1 MKTLVVAGL
10 VLAGGLAGCRQGSYR
25 ETYAADNS
33 GKNARDRFEG
43 AVTVGDQSKST
54 ADLGITRS
62 IREAIRADNSLS
74 MNANNVKVAS
84 SDGVVT
90 LRGPVASASEKA
102 AVAATAQR
110 VAGVR
115 RVENELE
122 VASN

>member
-1 MKTLVVAGL
+1 VA
-10 VLAGGLAGCRQGSYR
+10 AGG
-25 ETYAADNS
+25 
-33 GKNARDRFEG
+33 
-43 AVTVGDQSKST
+43 QSKST

-62 IREAIRADNSLS
+62 IREAVAADNALS
-74 MNANNVKVAS
+74 MNAHNVKIAS

-90 LRGPVASASEKA
+90 LRGLVASASEKA

-122 VASN
+122 VTSN

>member
-1 MKTLVVAGL
+1 MRTLVVAGL
-10 VLAGGLAGCRQGSYR
+10 VLAGGLAGCRQDSYR
-25 ETYAADNS
+25 ETSAADSS
-33 GKNARDRFEG
+33 GKNARSGG
-43 AVTVGDQSKST
+43 AVTAGDQSKST

-62 IREAIRADNSLS
+62 IREAIRADNALS
-74 MNANNVKVAS
+74 MNAHNVKVAS

-102 AVAATAQR
+102 AVSATAQR